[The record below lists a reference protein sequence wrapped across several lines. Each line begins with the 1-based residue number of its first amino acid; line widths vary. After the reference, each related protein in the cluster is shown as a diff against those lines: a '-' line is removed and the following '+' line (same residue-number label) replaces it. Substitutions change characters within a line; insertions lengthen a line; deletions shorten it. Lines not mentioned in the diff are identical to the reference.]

1 MVPRHPPCAL
11 NNLTLRQAHSAIF
24 DRRPAP
30 RADRRSAIRFVQSG
44 ILAQY
49 SVVKVPRG
57 RPGRPVAFKGCGVER
72 CPVRTT
78 HPRGVTDAS
87 RCDPYRARL
96 VAGSLDRSRG
106 ISGRCLDSVRSG
118 CSRGAGGAGGAR
130 TPDLRLAK
138 AALSQL
144 SYGPGLTRL
153 VRPARQPRLPA
164 TAWRRGGG
172 PSWTRTRDLSL
183 IRTAL

>member
-1 MVPRHPPCAL
+1 HSKVAASNAARSVPRILEASP
-11 NNLTLRQAHSAIF
+11 TLRGV
-24 DRRPAP
+24 
-30 RADRRSAIRFVQSG
+30 IRTG
-44 ILAQY
+44 
-49 SVVKVPRG
+49 RG
-57 RPGRPVAFKGCGVER
+57 WSPTPSIA
-72 CPVRTT
+72 
-78 HPRGVTDAS
+78 RG
-87 RCDPYRARL
+87 
-96 VAGSLDRSRG
+96 G
-106 ISGRCLDSVRSG
+106 ISGCCLDSVRSG

-164 TAWRRGGG
+164 TAWRGGG